1 MIEINI
7 DPATIEREVVKAIV
21 ASALGPAIA
30 KAVREALTPST
41 YGQKSP
47 LQKAV
52 EECVY
57 QTVVAT
63 VHNEPYSAQIA
74 DAVRAAVEAEG
85 IRTLADAAVENLIE
99 RMRKP

>member
-21 ASALGPAIA
+21 DSALGPAIA
-30 KAVREALTPST
+30 KAVKEALSPTS

-52 EECVY
+52 DECVY
-57 QTVVAT
+57 RTVVEIVRA
-63 VHNEPYSAQIA
+63 EPYACQIA
-74 DAVRAAVEAEG
+74 EAVRAAVDVAG
-85 IRTLADAAVENLIE
+85 IRTIAEAAVENLLE
-99 RMRKP
+99 RVRKS